1 MKSSR
6 FRLEFKFKKT
16 AVLNGSFFYQK
27 KQAENLCTLI

>member
-16 AVLNGSFFYQK
+16 AVLNGSFFIRKSRLKIYVP
-27 KQAENLCTLI
+27 